1 MSIARDIEL
10 RHDTGRIILRP
21 PQMKDAESIYE
32 AVHASLS
39 ELMPWMDWCSPD
51 YSNEN
56 PSDRLKTLPF
66 QWDSGEAYDF
76 AIVDAKSARILGL
89 CALNQIIHRHQF
101 ANLGYWVRSDRT
113 GEGIATEAVRLLA
126 QFGFREVGLQRIE
139 IVVGVENGASRRVAE
154 KAGALFE
161 GILRK
166 RIKIGDRHI
175 DAAMYSLVPDDLR

>member
-51 YSNEN
+51 YSIDDTLE
-56 PSDRLKTLPF
+56 RLETLPRI
-66 QWDSGEAYDF
+66 WDDGEAYDF
-76 AIVDAKSARILGL
+76 AMVDADRGQLLGL
-89 CALNQIIHRHQF
+89 CALSQIVQRHRF

-113 GEGIATEAVRLLA
+113 GKGIATEAAQLLTR
-126 QFGFREVGLQRIE
+126 FGFRVVGLQRVE
-139 IVVGVENGASRRVAE
+139 IVVGVENWASRRVAE